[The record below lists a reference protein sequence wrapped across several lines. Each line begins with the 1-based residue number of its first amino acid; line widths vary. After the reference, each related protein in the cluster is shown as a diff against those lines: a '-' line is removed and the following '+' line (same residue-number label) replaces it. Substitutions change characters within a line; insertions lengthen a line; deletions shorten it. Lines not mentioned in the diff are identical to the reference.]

1 VGVFAKEEKV
11 EHEVFGGLQAPSCEE
26 LNPSLEQGKPG
37 AYSTDSLT
45 SVSCLLKLHVIFCAL
60 CVGSC

>member
-1 VGVFAKEEKV
+1 V
-11 EHEVFGGLQAPSCEE
+11 EHEVFGGLQAPSYEE